1 MDITTLPKTKGT
13 VLEIRSKRVRLE
25 RAIPTLEL
33 KQKQLNFE
41 CNRLQA
47 DLAKL
52 RQEIKKAVSS
62 IKAQALMLQ
71 PEDFLKYIK
80 IAEVSY
86 QSESIAG
93 IKVKSFKDLKF
104 APVYYSLF
112 YTPPSLDN
120 ILEQM
125 KNIKGLMVR
134 LAVMEE
140 AYSILYKELRKVTQR
155 INLFEKK
162 LIPDYS
168 EAEGYLMQ
176 RLDDMERHAT
186 IIAKVAKSKFF
197 EPSRA

>member
-13 VLEIRSKRVRLE
+13 ILEIRTKRVRLE
-25 RAIPTLEL
+25 RAVPTLEL
-33 KQKQLNFE
+33 KQKQLNYE

-47 DLAKL
+47 ELAKL
-52 RQEIKKAVSS
+52 KREIKKEISN
-62 IKAQALMLQ
+62 IKALALMLQ

-80 IAEVSY
+80 IVEINY
-86 QSESIAG
+86 QPESIAG

-112 YTPPSLDN
+112 YTPPSLDQ
-120 ILEQM
+120 IIEQLKLIKKLMAQLE
-125 KNIKGLMVR
+125 
-134 LAVMEE
+134 VMEE
-140 AYSILYKELRKVTQR
+140 TYSILYRELRKVTQR

-176 RLDDMERHAT
+176 RLDDTERQGT

-197 EPSRA
+197 ESARA